1 VRSANGDAA
10 LDSGLLPTLQVVKLA
25 CSFAV
30 STPYYLITDSDM
42 FFLHPVGALDLMD
55 QEECRPDS
63 GVCDAKKAI
72 AFRALNEMQPPVAKG
87 DAQAQWISNSA
98 ATLNVRRPAAH
109 LLAFGRRRL
118 KPGVYVHMIMV
129 RRRCLFVT
137 G

>member
-1 VRSANGDAA
+1 M
-10 LDSGLLPTLQVVKLA
+10 VKLA

-42 FFLHPVGALDLMD
+42 FFLHPLGALDLMD

-98 ATLNVRRPAAH
+98 ATLNVRRSQPRTWSHWAYAAQT
-109 LLAFGRRRL
+109 LLHICTMYLRSLAL
-118 KPGVYVHMIMV
+118 LPLS
-129 RRRCLFVT
+129 CT

>member
-1 VRSANGDAA
+1 M
-10 LDSGLLPTLQVVKLA
+10 KLA

-42 FFLHPVGALDLMD
+42 FFLHPLGALDLMD

-98 ATLNVRRPAAH
+98 ATLNVRRPSSAADRVC
-109 LLAFGRRRL
+109 RRV
-118 KPGVYVHMIMV
+118 VYPFCMAPT
-129 RRRCLFVT
+129 RFACLQCL
-137 G
+137 